1 MTDAKE
7 CQPLLV
13 ANNKAAYNAS
23 GIDVDDEELAL
34 TVTKV
39 NKTTVMEDAIDILTL
54 GIPIFISSVSWVGVS
69 EMK

>member
-13 ANNKAAYNAS
+13 AKNKAYNVS
-23 GIDVDDEELAL
+23 EIDADDEELAL
-34 TVTKV
+34 TMTKV

>member
-13 ANNKAAYNAS
+13 ANNKAYNVS

>member
-13 ANNKAAYNAS
+13 AKNKAYNVS
-23 GIDVDDEELAL
+23 EIDADDEELAL
-34 TVTKV
+34 TMTKV
-39 NKTTVMEDAIDILTL
+39 DKTTVMEDAIDILTL

>member
-13 ANNKAAYNAS
+13 AKNKAYNVS
-23 GIDVDDEELAL
+23 GDDADDEELAL
-34 TVTKV
+34 AMTKV
-39 NKTTVMEDAIDILTL
+39 NKTTIMEDAIDILKL

>member
-13 ANNKAAYNAS
+13 AKNKAYNVS
-23 GIDVDDEELAL
+23 GIDADDEELAL
-34 TVTKV
+34 TMTKV
-39 NKTTVMEDAIDILTL
+39 DKTTIMEDAIDILTL

>member
-13 ANNKAAYNAS
+13 AKNKAYNVS
-23 GIDVDDEELAL
+23 GIDADDEELAL
-34 TVTKV
+34 TMTKV
-39 NKTTVMEDAIDILTL
+39 DKTTVMEDAIDILTL